1 MTELDRIDGETG
13 NFMVHLRRQQRHT
26 DVNECVVRGRPPG
39 VFSPE
44 TKDAFDEDCKKEVSI
59 KVGAITLSPG
69 YRACD
74 PSGLA
79 EWGHGR
85 FPNVITA
92 TDLEQR
98 LAMAGPAC
106 GRLLRPSDGKPV
118 MKMAFLQCIGSR
130 DRHEHC
136 RDYCSDVCCMHAI
149 KHAMLAMDRNRSLS
163 VTIFH
168 TDVRTHGKHFERL
181 FHRAKGVGIGFQRC
195 RVRSIEPG
203 ESEDFVGLRFVS
215 EDGAHTYEEFDLVVL
230 SVGIEPP
237 LEAASLAERTGIEL
251 GPEGTAETSCF
262 MPVSTSRPGIF
273 ACGRFWGRWTSIF
286 PLPGGSA
293 AATAAGI
300 LLSDQRFAMS
310 RQRQFP
316 AERDVSAEG
325 LRIGVF
331 VCDCGSNI
339 SDLVDLDKV
348 VYDAQ
353 SLAGVV
359 LVEKTPFACS
369 PDSQQLIRRRIVE
382 TNLNRVVVA

>member
-59 KVGAITLSPG
+59 KVGAIILSPG

-215 EDGAHTYEEFDLVVL
+215 EDGPTHTKNLTWWSCRWELNRLLKRHPLRRERGLSLVPKDLPRPHVL
-230 SVGIEPP
+230 CP
-237 LEAASLAERTGIEL
+237 
-251 GPEGTAETSCF
+251 
-262 MPVSTSRPGIF
+262 STSRPGIF
-273 ACGRFWGRWTSIF
+273 ACGRFLGPMDIYLSTT
-286 PLPGGSA
+286 GGSA

-331 VCDCGSNI
+331 VCDCGSNF

-359 LVEKTPFACS
+359 LVEKTSFACS

-382 TNLNRVVVA
+382 TNLNRS